1 MNVNVRFPRNF
12 QPDIEKA
19 KVATSLCQAA
29 SLYISLP
36 DSIIVEFVDLGPSMY
51 GESTVAFNKQSKVR
65 INLQL
70 SCKELIFPLVHEL
83 LHLNQMHEGRLA
95 VTRFGDCIW
104 EGKTYKVDAYKISYK
119 EYIQLPWELD
129 VTSREKELLAKILQ

>member
-1 MNVNVRFPRNF
+1 MNVIVRFPRNF
-12 QPDIEKA
+12 QPDIERA

-51 GESTVAFNKQSKVR
+51 GESTVSFNKQRKIR

-70 SCKELIFPLVHEL
+70 SCKEMIFPLVHEL
-83 LHLNQMHEGRLA
+83 LHINQMHEGRLA
-95 VTRFGDCIW
+95 VTRSGDYIW
-104 EGKTYKVDAYKISYK
+104 EGKTYKVDAHKISYK
-119 EYIQLPWELD
+119 EYMQLPWELD
-129 VTSREKELLAKILQ
+129 VTCSEKELLAKILH